1 VSKAVALESIQKHNV
16 VDVIYE
22 QMKQNIQDGLW
33 EPGCKLPSE
42 AELTATFQVS
52 RVSVRSAVQ
61 KLRDLGVVVTH
72 QGKGT
77 YVTREVARYGSFSD
91 NQPILHLSQEEFDDM
106 RVFRQTVEF
115 KCMELAVQ
123 NATDEDVK
131 VLESALNRM
140 LVSKDDYKKYSLADY
155 DFHLA
160 IVKASH
166 NKVFIHVME
175 SLKGIYVHYLEELNR
190 VLGITLE
197 SVEAH
202 IKVFMALKNRDASLA
217 AETLNSAMTHN
228 VHAIEDVRHN

>member
-1 VSKAVALESIQKHNV
+1 V
-16 VDVIYE
+16 VI
-22 QMKQNIQDGLW
+22 
-33 EPGCKLPSE
+33 
-42 AELTATFQVS
+42 
-52 RVSVRSAVQ
+52 
-61 KLRDLGVVVTH
+61 TH

-77 YVTREVARYGSFSD
+77 YVTREIARYGAFSD

-115 KCMELAVQ
+115 RCMDLAVEK
-123 NATDEDVK
+123 ATDEDIRQ
-131 VLESALNRM
+131 LEQALNRM
-140 LVSKDDYKKYSLADY
+140 LVSKDDYKKYSQADY

-175 SLKGIYVHYLEELNR
+175 SLKNIYIHYLEELNR

-202 IKVFMALKNRDASLA
+202 IKVFMALKNRDATTAS
-217 AETLNSAMTHN
+217 ETLNNAMAHN
-228 VHAIEDVRHN
+228 VDAITEVKLTEK

>member
-1 VSKAVALESIQKHNV
+1 MTLESVQKHNI

-22 QMKQNIQDGLW
+22 QMKKNIQDGIW

-42 AELTATFQVS
+42 PTLTATFQVS

-61 KLRDLGVVVTH
+61 KLRDLGVVVTYH
-72 QGKGT
+72 GKGT
-77 YVTREVARYGSFSD
+77 YVTRDVARYGAFND
-91 NQPILHLSQEEFDDM
+91 NQPILHLSQEEFEHM

-115 KCMELAVQ
+115 RCMELAVQ
-123 NATDEDVK
+123 NATDDDIKE
-131 VLESALNRM
+131 LEKALNRM
-140 LVSKDDYKKYSLADY
+140 LVNKDDYKKYSLADY

-166 NKVFIHVME
+166 NSIFIHVME
-175 SLKGIYVHYLEELNR
+175 SLKGIYIHYLEELNR

-202 IKVFMALKNRDASLA
+202 IKVFMALKNRDATLA
-217 AETLNSAMTHN
+217 TETLNSAMTHN

>member
-1 VSKAVALESIQKHNV
+1 MALESVQKHNI

-22 QMKQNIQDGLW
+22 QMKNNIQNGIW

-42 AELTATFQVS
+42 AELTNTFQVS

-61 KLRDLGVVVTH
+61 KLRDLGVVITH

-77 YVTREVARYGSFSD
+77 YVTRDVARYGAFND
-91 NQPILHLSQEEFDDM
+91 NQPILHLSEEEFEDM

-115 KCMELAVQ
+115 RCMELAVK
-123 NATDEDVK
+123 NATDDDIAE
-131 VLESALNRM
+131 LEKALNRM
-140 LVSKDDYKKYSLADY
+140 LVNKDDYKKYSLADY

-166 NKVFIHVME
+166 NTIFIHVME

-217 AETLNSAMTHN
+217 TETLNSAMTHN

>member
-1 VSKAVALESIQKHNV
+1 
-16 VDVIYE
+16 
-22 QMKQNIQDGLW
+22 M
-33 EPGCKLPSE
+33 
-42 AELTATFQVS
+42 
-52 RVSVRSAVQ
+52 Q

-77 YVTREVARYGSFSD
+77 YVTREVQRYGAFND

-115 KCMELAVQ
+115 KCLELAVQ
-123 NATDEDVK
+123 NANEEDVK
-131 VLESALNRM
+131 TLENALNRM
-140 LVSKDDYKKYSLADY
+140 LISKDDYKRYSVADY

-175 SLKGIYVHYLEELNR
+175 SLKGIYIHYLEELNR

-202 IKVFMALKNRDASLA
+202 IKVFMAVKNRDATLA
-217 AETLNSAMTHN
+217 VETLNGAMTHN
-228 VHAIEDVRHN
+228 VHAIEDVRHK

>member
-1 VSKAVALESIQKHNV
+1 MTLKSVQKHNI

-22 QMKQNIQDGLW
+22 QMKKNIQDGIW

-42 AELTATFQVS
+42 PVLTATFQVS

-72 QGKGT
+72 HGKGT
-77 YVTREVARYGSFSD
+77 YVTRDVTRYGAFNN
-91 NQPILHLSQEEFDDM
+91 NQPILHLSQEEFDHM

-115 KCMELAVQ
+115 RCMELAVQ
-123 NATDEDVK
+123 NATDDDIKE
-131 VLESALNRM
+131 LEKALNRM
-140 LVSKDDYKKYSLADY
+140 LVNKDDYKKYSLADY

-166 NKVFIHVME
+166 NSIFIHVME
-175 SLKGIYVHYLEELNR
+175 SLKGIYVYYLEELNR

-202 IKVFMALKNRDASLA
+202 IKVFMALKNRDATLA
-217 AETLNSAMTHN
+217 TETLNSAMTHN
-228 VHAIEDVRHN
+228 VHAIEHVRHN

>member
-1 VSKAVALESIQKHNV
+1 MIVVGIESVQKQNV
-16 VDVIYE
+16 VDVIYQ
-22 QMKQNIQDGLW
+22 QMKRHIQDGTW

-42 AELTATFQVS
+42 AELTQTFQVS

-77 YVTREVARYGSFSD
+77 YVTRYDLFSD
-91 NQPILHLSQEEFDDM
+91 NQPILHLSREELDDM
-106 RVFRQTVEF
+106 YVFRQTVEF
-115 KCMELAVQ
+115 SCMALAVE
-123 NATDEDVK
+123 NATEDDIK
-131 VLESALNRM
+131 ELEQALNRM
-140 LVSKDDYKKYSLADY
+140 LVNKDNYKKYSQADF

-166 NKVFIHVME
+166 NKIFIHVME
-175 SLKGIYVHYLEELNR
+175 SLKGIYIHYLEELNR

-202 IKVFMALKNRDASLA
+202 IQVFMALKNRDAQA
-217 AETLNSAMTHN
+217 ATETLNAAMAHN
-228 VHAIEDVRHN
+228 VQAIEDARHP

>member
-1 VSKAVALESIQKHNV
+1 MTLESVQKNNI

-22 QMKQNIQDGLW
+22 QMKKNIQEGIW

-42 AELTATFQVS
+42 PALTATFQVS

-72 QGKGT
+72 HGKGT
-77 YVTREVARYGSFSD
+77 YVTRNVARYDTFND
-91 NQPILHLSQEEFDDM
+91 NQPILHLSQEEFDHM

-115 KCMELAVQ
+115 CCMELAVK
-123 NATDEDVK
+123 NANDDDLNE
-131 VLESALNRM
+131 LETALNRM
-140 LVSKDDYKKYSLADY
+140 LVNKDDYKKYSLADY

-166 NKVFIHVME
+166 NSIFIHVMQ
-175 SLKGIYVHYLEELNR
+175 SLKGIYIHYLEELNR

-197 SVEAH
+197 SIEAH
-202 IKVFMALKNRDASLA
+202 IKVYMALKNRDATLA
-217 AETLNSAMTHN
+217 TETLNSAMAHN
-228 VHAIEDVRHN
+228 VRAIQDVRHD

>member
-1 VSKAVALESIQKHNV
+1 MTLESVQKHNV
-16 VDVIYE
+16 VNLIYQ
-22 QMKQNIQDGLW
+22 QMKQNIQDGVW

-42 AELTATFQVS
+42 AELTATFNVS

-61 KLRDLGVVVTH
+61 KLRDLGVVITH

-77 YVTREVARYGSFSD
+77 YVTRDVARYGAFSD

-115 KCMELAVQ
+115 RCMELAVV
-123 NATDEDVK
+123 NANDEDIQR
-131 VLESALNRM
+131 LEQALNRM
-140 LVSKDDYKKYSLADY
+140 LVNKDDYKKYSQADY

-166 NKVFIHVME
+166 NKVFIHVMA
-175 SLKGIYVHYLEELNR
+175 SLKNIYIHYLEELNR

-202 IKVFMALKNRDASLA
+202 IKVFMALKNRDAATASD
-217 AETLNSAMTHN
+217 TLNRAMAHN
-228 VHAIEDVRHN
+228 VNAIEGVKSGEK

>member
-1 VSKAVALESIQKHNV
+1 MTLKSVQKHNI

-22 QMKQNIQDGLW
+22 QMKKNIQDGIW

-42 AELTATFQVS
+42 PVLTATFQVS

-72 QGKGT
+72 HGKGT
-77 YVTREVARYGSFSD
+77 YVTRDVARYGAFNN
-91 NQPILHLSQEEFDDM
+91 NQPILHLSQEEFDHM

-115 KCMELAVQ
+115 RCMELAVQ
-123 NATDEDVK
+123 NATDDDIKE
-131 VLESALNRM
+131 LEKALNRM
-140 LVSKDDYKKYSLADY
+140 LVNKDDYKKYSLADY

-166 NKVFIHVME
+166 NSIFIHVME

-202 IKVFMALKNRDASLA
+202 IKVFMALKNRDATLA
-217 AETLNSAMTHN
+217 TETLNSAMTHN
-228 VHAIEDVRHN
+228 VHAIEHVRHN

>member
-1 VSKAVALESIQKHNV
+1 MTLESVPKHNI

-22 QMKQNIQDGLW
+22 QMKKNIQDGIW

-42 AELTATFQVS
+42 PTLTATFQVS

-72 QGKGT
+72 HGKGT
-77 YVTREVARYGSFSD
+77 YVTRDVARYGAFSD
-91 NQPILHLSQEEFDDM
+91 NQPILHLSQEEFEHM

-115 KCMELAVQ
+115 RCMELAVQ
-123 NATDEDVK
+123 NATDEDIQE
-131 VLESALNRM
+131 LEKALNRM
-140 LVSKDDYKKYSLADY
+140 LVNKDDYKKYSQADF

-166 NKVFIHVME
+166 NSIFIHVME

-202 IKVFMALKNRDASLA
+202 IKVFMALKNRDATLA
-217 AETLNSAMTHN
+217 TETLNSAMTHN

>member
-1 VSKAVALESIQKHNV
+1 MSDVALASIQKHNI

-22 QMKQNIQDGLW
+22 QMKQNIQDGIW

-61 KLRDLGVVVTH
+61 KLRDLGIVI
-72 QGKGT
+72 
-77 YVTREVARYGSFSD
+77 TRDVARYGAFSD
-91 NQPILHLSQEEFDDM
+91 NQPILHLSQEEFEDM

-115 KCMELAVQ
+115 RCMALAVE
-123 NATDEDVK
+123 NATEEDIQA
-131 VLESALNRM
+131 LESALNRM
-140 LVSKDDYKKYSLADY
+140 LVNRDDYKKYSLADY

-166 NKVFIHVME
+166 NKIFIHVME

-202 IKVFMALKNRDASLA
+202 IKVFMALKNRDAELA
-217 AETLNSAMTHN
+217 TETLNSAMTHN

>member
-1 VSKAVALESIQKHNV
+1 MTLESVQKHNV
-16 VDVIYE
+16 VNQIYQ
-22 QMKQNIQDGLW
+22 QMKQNIQDGVW

-42 AELTATFQVS
+42 AELTATFNVS

-77 YVTREVARYGSFSD
+77 FVTREVSRYGAFSD
-91 NQPILHLSQEEFDDM
+91 SQPILHLSQEEFDDM
-106 RVFRQTVEF
+106 RVFRQTVEYR
-115 KCMELAVQ
+115 CMDLAVE
-123 NATDEDVK
+123 NATDEDIVR
-131 VLESALNRM
+131 LEQALNRM

-175 SLKGIYVHYLEELNR
+175 SLKNIYIHYLEELNR
-190 VLGITLE
+190 VLGVTLE

-202 IKVFMALKNRDASLA
+202 IKVFMALKNRDAATAS
-217 AETLNSAMTHN
+217 ETLNSAMAHN
-228 VHAIEDVRHN
+228 VSAIEEVKLGEK

>member
-1 VSKAVALESIQKHNV
+1 MTLESVQKHNV

-22 QMKQNIQDGLW
+22 QMKQNIQNSVW

-42 AELTATFQVS
+42 AELAATFNVS

-61 KLRDLGVVVTH
+61 KLRDLGVVITH

-77 YVTREVARYGSFSD
+77 WVTRDIARYDAFND
-91 NQPILHLSQEEFDDM
+91 NQPILHLSQEEFEDM

-115 KCMELAVQ
+115 RCMELAVN
-123 NATDEDVK
+123 NATDADIRQ
-131 VLESALNRM
+131 LEQALNRM
-140 LVSKDDYKKYSLADY
+140 LVSKDDYKKYSQADY

-175 SLKGIYVHYLEELNR
+175 SLKNIYIHYLEELNR

-202 IKVFMALKNRDASLA
+202 IKVFMSLKNRDASTA
-217 AETLNSAMTHN
+217 RETLNRAMAHN
-228 VHAIEDVRHN
+228 LDAIGEAKRIDK

>member
-1 VSKAVALESIQKHNV
+1 
-16 VDVIYE
+16 
-22 QMKQNIQDGLW
+22 MKQNIQDGLW

-42 AELTATFQVS
+42 AELTATFNVS

-61 KLRDLGVVVTH
+61 KLRDLGVVITY

-77 YVTREVARYGSFSD
+77 YVTRDVARYGAFSD

-115 KCMELAVQ
+115 RCMALAVE
-123 NATDEDVK
+123 NATDEDILQ
-131 VLESALNRM
+131 LEQALNRM
-140 LVSKDDYKKYSLADY
+140 LISKDDYKKYSQADY

-166 NKVFIHVME
+166 NRVFIHVME
-175 SLKGIYVHYLEELNR
+175 SLKNIYIHYLQELNR

-202 IKVFMALKNRDASLA
+202 IKVFMALKNRDAATAS
-217 AETLNSAMTHN
+217 ETLNKAMAHN
-228 VHAIEDVRHN
+228 VDAIEESRLHGK

>member
-1 VSKAVALESIQKHNV
+1 MTLESVQKHNV
-16 VDVIYE
+16 VNLIYQ
-22 QMKQNIQDGLW
+22 QMKQNIQDGVW

-42 AELTATFQVS
+42 AELTATFNVS

-77 YVTREVARYGSFSD
+77 FVTREVSRYGAFSD
-91 NQPILHLSQEEFDDM
+91 SQPILHLSQEEFDDI

-115 KCMELAVQ
+115 RCMDLAVE
-123 NATDEDVK
+123 NATDEDIVR
-131 VLESALNRM
+131 LEQALNRM

-175 SLKGIYVHYLEELNR
+175 SLKNIYIHYLEELNR
-190 VLGITLE
+190 VLGVTLE

-202 IKVFMALKNRDASLA
+202 IKVFMALKNRDAATAS
-217 AETLNSAMTHN
+217 ETLNSAMAHN
-228 VHAIEDVRHN
+228 VSAIEEVKLGEK

>member
-1 VSKAVALESIQKHNV
+1 MFIVTLESVPKHNI

-22 QMKQNIQDGLW
+22 QMKKNIQDGIW

-42 AELTATFQVS
+42 PALTATFQVS

-72 QGKGT
+72 HGKGT
-77 YVTREVARYGSFSD
+77 YVTRDVARYGAFND
-91 NQPILHLSQEEFDDM
+91 NQPILHLSQEEFDHM

-115 KCMELAVQ
+115 RCMELAVQ
-123 NATDEDVK
+123 NATGDDIKE
-131 VLESALNRM
+131 LEKALNRM
-140 LVSKDDYKKYSLADY
+140 LVNKDDYKKYSLADY

-166 NKVFIHVME
+166 NSIFIHVME

-202 IKVFMALKNRDASLA
+202 IKVFMALKNRDAALA
-217 AETLNSAMTHN
+217 TETLNSAMTHN

>member
-1 VSKAVALESIQKHNV
+1 MALESIQKHNV

-42 AELTATFQVS
+42 AKLTATFQVS

>member
-1 VSKAVALESIQKHNV
+1 MTLKSVQKHNI
-16 VDVIYE
+16 VDAIYE
-22 QMKQNIQDGLW
+22 QMKKNIQDGIW

-42 AELTATFQVS
+42 PALTATFKVS

-77 YVTREVARYGSFSD
+77 YVTREVARYGAFND
-91 NQPILHLSQEEFDDM
+91 NQPILHLSQEEFDHM

-115 KCMELAVQ
+115 RCMELAVQ
-123 NATDEDVK
+123 NATDDDIK
-131 VLESALNRM
+131 ALENALNRM
-140 LVSKDDYKKYSLADY
+140 LVNKDDYKKYSQADY

-166 NKVFIHVME
+166 NSIFIHVME
-175 SLKGIYVHYLEELNR
+175 SLRGIYIHYLEELNR

-217 AETLNSAMTHN
+217 TETLNSAMTRN
-228 VHAIEDVRHN
+228 VHAIEDVRQS

>member
-1 VSKAVALESIQKHNV
+1 MTLESVQKHNV
-16 VDVIYE
+16 VNVIYE
-22 QMKQNIQDGLW
+22 QMKQSIQEGVW
-33 EPGCKLPSE
+33 PPGCKLPSE
-42 AELTATFQVS
+42 AELTSQFNVS

-77 YVTREVARYGSFSD
+77 YVTRDVARYGAFSD

-115 KCMELAVQ
+115 RCMDLAVQ
-123 NATDEDVK
+123 NATDEDIRL
-131 VLESALNRM
+131 LEQALNRM
-140 LVSKDDYKKYSLADY
+140 LVSKDDYKKYTQADY

-175 SLKGIYVHYLEELNR
+175 SLKNIYIHYLEELNR

-202 IKVFMALKNRDASLA
+202 IKVFMALKNRDAATAS
-217 AETLNSAMTHN
+217 ETLNRAMAHN
-228 VHAIEDVRHN
+228 VDAIEVKLSEK

>member
-1 VSKAVALESIQKHNV
+1 VTLESVQKHNV
-16 VDVIYE
+16 VNVIYE
-22 QMKQNIQDGLW
+22 QMKKNIQDGVW

-42 AELTATFQVS
+42 SELTQTFNVS

-61 KLRDLGVVVTH
+61 KLRDLGVVITH

-77 YVTREVARYGSFSD
+77 YVTREIARYGAFSD

-115 KCMELAVQ
+115 RCMDLAVEK
-123 NATDEDVK
+123 ATDEDIRQ
-131 VLESALNRM
+131 LEQALNRM
-140 LVSKDDYKKYSLADY
+140 LVSKDDYKKYSQADY

-175 SLKGIYVHYLEELNR
+175 SLKNIYNR

-202 IKVFMALKNRDASLA
+202 IKVFMALKNRDATTAS
-217 AETLNSAMTHN
+217 ETLNNAMAHN
-228 VHAIEDVRHN
+228 VDAITEVKLTEK

>member
-1 VSKAVALESIQKHNV
+1 MTLESVQKHNV
-16 VDVIYE
+16 VNVIYQ
-22 QMKQNIQDGLW
+22 QMKKNIQDGVW

-42 AELTATFQVS
+42 AELVATFSVS

-77 YVTREVARYGSFSD
+77 YVTRDVARFGEFSD
-91 NQPILHLSQEEFDDM
+91 NQPVLHLSQEEFEDM

-115 KCMELAVQ
+115 RCMALAVEK
-123 NATDEDVK
+123 ATDADISR
-131 VLESALNRM
+131 LEQALNRM
-140 LVSKDDYKKYSLADY
+140 LVTKDDYKKYSQADY

-175 SLKGIYVHYLEELNR
+175 SLKNIYIHYLQELNR
-190 VLGITLE
+190 VLGVTLE

-202 IKVFMALKNRDASLA
+202 IKVYMALKNRDAATAS
-217 AETLNSAMTHN
+217 ETLNKAMAHN
-228 VHAIEDVRHN
+228 VDVIEESRLLDK

>member
-1 VSKAVALESIQKHNV
+1 MTLESVQKNNI

-22 QMKQNIQDGLW
+22 QMKKNIQEGIW

-42 AELTATFQVS
+42 PALTATFQVS

-72 QGKGT
+72 HGKGT
-77 YVTREVARYGSFSD
+77 YVTRKVARYDTFND
-91 NQPILHLSQEEFDDM
+91 NQPILHLSQEEFDHM

-115 KCMELAVQ
+115 CCMELAVK
-123 NATDEDVK
+123 NANDDDLNE
-131 VLESALNRM
+131 LETALNRM
-140 LVSKDDYKKYSLADY
+140 LVNKDDYKKYSLADY

-166 NKVFIHVME
+166 NSIFIHVMQ
-175 SLKGIYVHYLEELNR
+175 SLKGIYIHYLEELNR

-197 SVEAH
+197 SIEAH
-202 IKVFMALKNRDASLA
+202 IKVYMALKNRDATLA
-217 AETLNSAMTHN
+217 TETLNSAMAHN
-228 VHAIEDVRHN
+228 VRAIQDVRHD

>member
-1 VSKAVALESIQKHNV
+1 MTLESVQKHNI
-16 VDVIYE
+16 VDAIYE
-22 QMKQNIQDGLW
+22 QMKKNIQDGIW

-42 AELTATFQVS
+42 PTLTATFQVS

-72 QGKGT
+72 HGKGT
-77 YVTREVARYGSFSD
+77 YVTRDVARYGAFND
-91 NQPILHLSQEEFDDM
+91 NQPILHLSQEEFDHM

-115 KCMELAVQ
+115 RCMELAVQ
-123 NATDEDVK
+123 NATDDDIKE
-131 VLESALNRM
+131 LEKALNRM
-140 LVSKDDYKKYSLADY
+140 LVNKDDYKKYSLADY

-160 IVKASH
+160 IAKASH
-166 NKVFIHVME
+166 NSIFIHVME

-202 IKVFMALKNRDASLA
+202 IKVFMALKNRDAELA
-217 AETLNSAMTHN
+217 TETLNSAMMHN
-228 VHAIEDVRHN
+228 VHAIEDVRNN

>member
-1 VSKAVALESIQKHNV
+1 MTLESVPKHNI

-22 QMKQNIQDGLW
+22 QMKKNIQDGIW

-42 AELTATFQVS
+42 PTLTATFQVS

-72 QGKGT
+72 HGKGT
-77 YVTREVARYGSFSD
+77 YVTRDVARYGAFSD
-91 NQPILHLSQEEFDDM
+91 NQPILHLSQEEFEHM

-115 KCMELAVQ
+115 RCMELAVQ
-123 NATDEDVK
+123 NATDEDIHE
-131 VLESALNRM
+131 LEKALNRM
-140 LVSKDDYKKYSLADY
+140 LVNKDDYKKYSQADF

-166 NKVFIHVME
+166 NSIFIHVME

-202 IKVFMALKNRDASLA
+202 IKVFMALKNRDATLA
-217 AETLNSAMTHN
+217 TETLNSAMTHN

>member
-1 VSKAVALESIQKHNV
+1 MALESVQKHNI

-22 QMKQNIQDGLW
+22 QMKNNIQNGIW

-77 YVTREVARYGSFSD
+77 YVTRDVARYGAFND
-91 NQPILHLSQEEFDDM
+91 NQPILHLSEEEFEDM

-115 KCMELAVQ
+115 RCMELAVK
-123 NATDEDVK
+123 NANDEDIAE
-131 VLESALNRM
+131 LEKALNRM
-140 LVSKDDYKKYSLADY
+140 LVNKDDYKKYSLADY

-166 NKVFIHVME
+166 NTIFIHVME

-217 AETLNSAMTHN
+217 TETLNSAMTHN
-228 VHAIEDVRHN
+228 VHAIEDVRHS

>member
-1 VSKAVALESIQKHNV
+1 MSNVALASIQKHNI

-22 QMKQNIQDGLW
+22 QMKQNIQDGIW

-61 KLRDLGVVVTH
+61 KLRDLGIVITH

-77 YVTREVARYGSFSD
+77 YVTRDVARYGAFSD

-115 KCMELAVQ
+115 RCMELAVE
-123 NATDEDVK
+123 NATDEDIQA
-131 VLESALNRM
+131 LESALNRM
-140 LVSKDDYKKYSLADY
+140 LVNRDDYKKYSLADY

-166 NKVFIHVME
+166 NKIFIHVME

-202 IKVFMALKNRDASLA
+202 IKVFMALKNRDADLA
-217 AETLNSAMTHN
+217 TETLNSAMTHN